1 MTISNLIRW
10 HRLLLWLGGAT
21 LLVFALTGISHPIM
35 SWTGPQAV
43 TMRPPSL
50 QLTGAQ
56 LTQAMQQLSATALPA
71 QALVKL
77 VPYRDQVV
85 VQLSSDLSSPRQYLH
100 MDSQQGTHKGRQQ
113 NSPQQNP
120 LHTQLN
126 TKEAPTDQAMAVW
139 LAGHYSGL
147 PADQVQQVRF
157 QTEFDDAYPSVNRL
171 LPVYQVDYQSG
182 LSLYIHTESLSLAG
196 ITNPYKTAL
205 QSVFRQF
212 HSWQWLDATPTLKIV
227 VMTLLLGSAVLLVL
241 TGAWLLFKLPG
252 KAKRRGLRRWH
263 YLLSWALFVPVLLY
277 LLTGIYHFAYKQVA
291 PATAGLTLP
300 KPQPLPTGALVIP
313 TLPSGALYNSASLVW
328 VDAHW
333 YWRLSRANPALQA
346 DRQSRYQGQPS
357 ELGAEF
363 MALTAV
369 DSSPTSV
376 ASDVALNDQ
385 QYALLLAQQYTG
397 LEASELQGKLVTH
410 FGPDYDFRN
419 KRLPVW
425 QFDYASGRVF
435 VDAVSGQLIE
445 EQSRA
450 SQWERY
456 SFSFVHKWG
465 ILQPLLGREGRDGV
479 VVAIMLLVISMAVLG
494 LLLRLRR
501 R

>member
-10 HRLLLWLGGAT
+10 HRILLWLGGAT
-21 LLVFALTGISHPIM
+21 LLIFALTGISHPIM

-56 LTQAMQQLSATALPA
+56 LTQAMQQLSANALPA

-85 VQLSSDLSSPRQYLH
+85 LQLSSDLSSPRQYLPL
-100 MDSQQGTHKGRQQ
+100 QG
-113 NSPQQNP
+113 P
-120 LHTQLN
+120 LN
-126 TKEAPTDQAMAVW
+126 TETAPTDQDMAVW

-196 ITNPYKTAL
+196 ITNPYKTTL

-227 VMTLLLGSAVLLVL
+227 VMTLLLGSALLLVL
-241 TGAWLLFKLPG
+241 TGAWLLFKLPS

-291 PATAGLTLP
+291 PETAGLTLP
-300 KPQPLPTGALVIP
+300 KPQPLPTGALATP
-313 TLPSGALYNSASLVW
+313 TLPSGVLYNSASLIW
-328 VDAHW
+328 VESQW
-333 YWRLSRANPALQA
+333 YWRLSSANPALQA

-357 ELGAEF
+357 EQGATF
-363 MALTAV
+363 IGLTA
-369 DSSPTSV
+369 DAAARGATGIA
-376 ASDVALNDQ
+376 ASTDIDDQ
-385 QYALLLAQQYTG
+385 RYAMWLAQQYTG
-397 LEASELQGKLVTH
+397 LAASELHGKLVTH

-425 QFDYASGRVF
+425 QFDYATGRVF

-479 VVAIMLLVISMAVLG
+479 VVAIMLLVIGMAVLG
-494 LLLRLRR
+494 FLLRLRR

>member
-56 LTQAMQQLSATALPA
+56 LTQAMQQLSAKALPA

-85 VQLSSDLSSPRQYLH
+85 LQLSSDLSSPRQYLPL
-100 MDSQQGTHKGRQQ
+100 QG
-113 NSPQQNP
+113 P
-120 LHTQLN
+120 LN
-126 TKEAPTDQAMAVW
+126 TETAPTDQAMAVW

-147 PADQVQQVRF
+147 PDAQVQRVRF

-300 KPQPLPTGALVIP
+300 KPQPLPTGTLATP
-313 TLPSGALYNSASLVW
+313 TLPSGALYNSATLVW
-328 VDAHW
+328 MDSQW
-333 YWRLSRANPALQA
+333 YWRLSGANPALQA

-357 ELGAEF
+357 EQGATYI
-363 MALTAV
+363 ALTAA
-369 DSSPTSV
+369 DSASV
-376 ASDVALNDQ
+376 PANALDDQ
-385 QYALLLAQQYTG
+385 RYALWLAQQYTG
-397 LEASELQGKLVTH
+397 LAASELQGKLVTH

-479 VVAIMLLVISMAVLG
+479 VVVVMLLVISMAVLG
-494 LLLRLRR
+494 FLLRLRR

>member
-1 MTISNLIRW
+1 MTISSLIRW

-21 LLVFALTGISHPIM
+21 LLVFALTGILHPIM

-56 LTQAMQQLSATALPA
+56 LTQAMQQLSANALPA

-85 VQLSSDLSSPRQYLH
+85 LQLSSELTAARQYLPL
-100 MDSQQGTHKGRQQ
+100 QG
-113 NSPQQNP
+113 S
-120 LHTQLN
+120 LN
-126 TKEAPTDQAMAVW
+126 EETAPTDQAMAVW

-147 PADQVQQVRF
+147 PADQVQRVRF
-157 QTEFDDAYPSVNRL
+157 QTAFDDAYPSVNRL

-196 ITNPYKTAL
+196 ITNPYKTSL

-212 HSWQWLDATPTLKIV
+212 HSWQWLDGTPTLKIV
-227 VMTLLLGSAVLLVL
+227 VMTLLLGSALLLVL

-263 YLLSWALFVPVLLY
+263 YLLSWALFVPVVLY

-291 PATAGLTLP
+291 PETAGLTLP
-300 KPQPLPTGALVIP
+300 KPQQLPTGALATATMPSGV
-313 TLPSGALYNSASLVW
+313 LDSGALYNSATLVW
-328 VDAHW
+328 LDPQW
-333 YWRLSRANPALQA
+333 YWRLSSANPALKA

-357 ELGAEF
+357 EQGATYI
-363 MALTAV
+363 ALTATQSTSANAPANAV
-369 DSSPTSV
+369 D
-376 ASDVALNDQ
+376 DQ
-385 QYALLLAQQYTG
+385 RYALWLAQQYTG
-397 LEASELQGKLVTH
+397 LATTELQGKLVTH

-425 QFDYASGRVF
+425 QFDYTSGRVF
-435 VDAVSGQLIE
+435 IDAVSGQLIE

-465 ILQPLLGREGRDGV
+465 ILQPLLGRDGRDGV
-479 VVAIMLLVISMAVLG
+479 VVVLMLLVVSMAVLG
-494 LLLRLRR
+494 FLLRLRR

>member
-10 HRLLLWLGGAT
+10 HRMLLWLGGAT
-21 LLVFALTGISHPIM
+21 LLIFALTGISHPIM

-77 VPYRDQVV
+77 VPYREQVV
-85 VQLSSDLSSPRQYLH
+85 VQLSSDLSSPRQYLPL
-100 MDSQQGTHKGRQQ
+100 QG
-113 NSPQQNP
+113 P
-120 LHTQLN
+120 LNLET
-126 TKEAPTDQAMAVW
+126 APTDQAMAVW

-147 PADQVQQVRF
+147 PDSQVQRVRF

-241 TGAWLLFKLPG
+241 TGAWLLLKLPG

-291 PATAGLTLP
+291 PETAGLTLP
-300 KPQPLPTGALVIP
+300 KPQPLSTGTLAMT
-313 TLPSGALYNSASLVW
+313 TLPSGVLDSGAVYNSATLVW
-328 VDAHW
+328 MDSQW
-333 YWRLSRANPALQA
+333 YWRLSGANPALQA

-357 ELGAEF
+357 EQGATYL
-363 MALTAV
+363 ALTAA
-369 DSSPTSV
+369 DSTS
-376 ASDVALNDQ
+376 APANTLDDQ
-385 QYALLLAQQYTG
+385 RYALWLAQQYTG
-397 LEASELQGKLVTH
+397 LAASELQGKLVTR

-479 VVAIMLLVISMAVLG
+479 VVVVMLLVISMAVLG
-494 LLLRLRR
+494 FLLRLRR

>member
-1 MTISNLIRW
+1 VEIQMTISNLIRW

-56 LTQAMQQLSATALPA
+56 LTQAMQQLSAKALPA

-85 VQLSSDLSSPRQYLH
+85 LQLSSDLSSPRQYLPL
-100 MDSQQGTHKGRQQ
+100 QG
-113 NSPQQNP
+113 P
-120 LHTQLN
+120 LNLET
-126 TKEAPTDQAMAVW
+126 APTDQTMAVW

-300 KPQPLPTGALVIP
+300 KPQPLPTGTLAMT
-313 TLPSGALYNSASLVW
+313 TLPSGVLDSGALYNSATLVW
-328 VDAHW
+328 MDSQW
-333 YWRLSRANPALQA
+333 YWRLSSANPALQA

-357 ELGAEF
+357 EQGATYI
-363 MALTAV
+363 ALTAA
-369 DSSPTSV
+369 DSASV
-376 ASDVALNDQ
+376 PANAFDDQ
-385 QYALLLAQQYTG
+385 RYALWLAQQYTG
-397 LEASELQGKLVTH
+397 LAASELQGKLVTH

-479 VVAIMLLVISMAVLG
+479 VVVVMLLVISMAVLG
-494 LLLRLRR
+494 FLLRLRR